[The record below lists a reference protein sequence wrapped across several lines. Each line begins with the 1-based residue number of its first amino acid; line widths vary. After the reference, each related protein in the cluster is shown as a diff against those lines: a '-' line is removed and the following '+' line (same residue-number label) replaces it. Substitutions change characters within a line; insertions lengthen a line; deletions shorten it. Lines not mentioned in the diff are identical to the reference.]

1 MWRIFTKI
9 WIFQSFC
16 WYTALSGISWFPIYD
31 EKFLKRSPT
40 KKRFYWLLEDFSWK
54 EILLNSGIKCWW
66 PGDGLN
72 CFPKLKFCICGLFRF
87 QAFHTRLSIWYHLY
101 DVRILWMENLVGWS
115 QLSGAIYWKLFRP
128 LLLLPLQ
135 EVAEWRQGGE
145 RFSKALLIRRWGGRG
160 IVNFNLLLPKRSA
173 SPLPPALLLLFLLR
187 LPSPPRGVR
196 KGSHVFP
203 IGRRAGLLLF
213 Q

>member
-1 MWRIFTKI
+1 M
-9 WIFQSFC
+9 
-16 WYTALSGISWFPIYD
+16 
-31 EKFLKRSPT
+31 SPT
-40 KKRFYWLLEDFSWK
+40 KKRRFNWLLEIFSWK
-54 EILLNSGIKCWW
+54 EILLNSSIKCWW

-115 QLSGAIYWKLFRP
+115 QLSGAIYWKLFRLS

-173 SPLPPALLLLFLLR
+173 SPLPPALLLLLL
-187 LPSPPRGVR
+187 LLLLSPPSGVR

-203 IGRRAGLLLF
+203 IGRRRRAGLLLF

>member
-1 MWRIFTKI
+1 MD
-9 WIFQSFC
+9 WIVFRNWNFVF
-16 WYTALSGISWFPIYD
+16 AA
-31 EKFLKRSPT
+31 
-40 KKRFYWLLEDFSWK
+40 
-54 EILLNSGIKCWW
+54 NSGFKLFI
-66 PGDGLN
+66 PG
-72 CFPKLKFCICGLFRF
+72 C
-87 QAFHTRLSIWYHLY
+87 LY
-101 DVRILWMENLVGWS
+101 DIIYMRILWMENLVGWS

-160 IVNFNLLLPKRSA
+160 IVNFNLLLPKRNA
-173 SPLPPALLLLFLLR
+173 SPLPPALLLLLPLL
-187 LPSPPRGVR
+187 SPPSGVR

-213 Q
+213 QQSVKGEFEDKFLPEFIFGGPLNSCLWFADRLNQCRGKPGKIPRRGFIC